1 MDDVALSCS
10 NVRIWGRSSKM
21 WDVRIFRIRVLGR
34 DVLDCA
40 DISKIAIVTNVGKGG
55 KRFGMVDFPSSP

>member
-1 MDDVALSCS
+1 
-10 NVRIWGRSSKM
+10 M